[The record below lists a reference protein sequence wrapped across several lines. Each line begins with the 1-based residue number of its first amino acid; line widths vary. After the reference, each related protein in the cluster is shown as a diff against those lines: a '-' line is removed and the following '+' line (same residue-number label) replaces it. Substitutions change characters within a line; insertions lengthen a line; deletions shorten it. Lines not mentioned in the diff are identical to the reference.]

1 MFLVCT
7 FLKGEHSIKL
17 SNLFFRSMAQ
27 KHLSKVVN
35 QHTEL
40 EHTPFATFTNRLF
53 HGITFIAGQ
62 GECLGCVHAHLVEE
76 RNMGLV
82 GGSKVCTNN
91 QSLY

>member
-40 EHTPFATFTNRLF
+40 EHTPKQQPLPTGFF
-53 HGITFIAGQ
+53 
-62 GECLGCVHAHLVEE
+62 
-76 RNMGLV
+76 MGLLSWP
-82 GGSKVCTNN
+82 GGVPGVCSRT
-91 QSLY
+91 SCGREKYGSGWR